1 MSANKD
7 LTSYIDMDHLK
18 ILNVTQDS
26 NVKFLF
32 EDCLN
37 VVESRVDPQI
47 LVVIST
53 TSACTE
59 FLNHERSILA
69 TYETVFYRDRGAERW
84 FVLFGK
90 M

>member
-1 MSANKD
+1 MSANRD
-7 LTSYIDMDHLK
+7 LTSYIDMEHLK

-47 LVVIST
+47 LIVISI
-53 TSACTE
+53 TSPWTE
-59 FLNHERSILA
+59 FLNRERSVFA
-69 TYETVFYRDRGAERW
+69 TYETVFDRD
-84 FVLFGK
+84 
-90 M
+90 

>member
-7 LTSYIDMDHLK
+7 LTSYVDKDHLK

-47 LVVIST
+47 LIIISI
-53 TSACTE
+53 A
-59 FLNHERSILA
+59 
-69 TYETVFYRDRGAERW
+69 YD
-84 FVLFGK
+84 
-90 M
+90 